1 LLVEC
6 ENSFVCRILLEPRM
20 HLHDMHEC
28 KLVFYRTGEAL
39 GVKFSHGHARKA
51 SNLKSR

>member
-1 LLVEC
+1 MLVEC

-20 HLHDMHEC
+20 HLHDMHNC
-28 KLVFYRTGEAL
+28 RSVLYHIGEVL

-51 SNLKSR
+51 SNLKS